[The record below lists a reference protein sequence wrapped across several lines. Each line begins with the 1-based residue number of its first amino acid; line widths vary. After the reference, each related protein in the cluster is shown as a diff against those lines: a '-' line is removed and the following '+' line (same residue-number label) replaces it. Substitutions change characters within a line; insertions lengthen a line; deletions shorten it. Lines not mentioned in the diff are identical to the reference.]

1 MRKVRENIE
10 MGDKNSR
17 INGVS
22 PQLVLALEAFASE
35 RVSAK

>member
-1 MRKVRENIE
+1 MRKVKENIE
-10 MGDKNSR
+10 IGDKNS
-17 INGVS
+17 NAKGVS